1 MGKIANLPTI
11 KKCDVDAEIRHLA
24 TGVSGRFYFT
34 EHAEMR
40 MIERSITKRQVFNV
54 VRSGTLLEDPI
65 WDSDKESGWKCRY
78 SWITAGVSVTAVVKL
93 IERTDGHC
101 DLVITAF

>member
-11 KKCDVDAEIRHLA
+11 KKCDVDAEIRRLA

-34 EHAEMR
+34 AHAEMR
-40 MIERSITKRQVFNV
+40 LLERDITKRQVFNV
-54 VRSGTLLEDPI
+54 VRSGKLVEEPV
-65 WDSDKESGWKCRY
+65 WDTEKESGWKCRY
-78 SWITAGVSVTAVVKL
+78 NWITAGVSVTAVVKL
-93 IERTDGHC
+93 VERNDGHC